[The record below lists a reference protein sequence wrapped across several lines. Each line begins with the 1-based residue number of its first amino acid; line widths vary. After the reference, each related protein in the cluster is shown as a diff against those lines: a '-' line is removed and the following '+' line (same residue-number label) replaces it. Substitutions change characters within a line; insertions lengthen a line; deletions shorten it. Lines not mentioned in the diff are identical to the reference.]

1 MPAVDCVCQC
11 VNLIILAHYLLI
23 YIYMYTLYIYPGH
36 YPCQGQSSVCMC
48 VCARVLLAWKTN
60 RNQLKSRVRSRISTC
75 TCQRPL
81 GAINC
86 EELFRLPAAASGFG
100 RGRPWGWGCGWGS
113 CPIECPW
120 NRIQIQQLLLCSPCT
135 AGKPNYLKCGNKLM
149 HWFEYSDILQT
160 KLYIKRFLLGR

>member
-1 MPAVDCVCQC
+1 LSLIKLKIPSSVRPGKNQCPCTLDRQSIRCLIKFSLTFCRPRIPFRPIKNARCRLCLPVCQLNHFSALSPH
-11 VNLIILAHYLLI
+11 VLYI
-23 YIYMYTLYIYPGH
+23 YIYTLYIYPGH

-100 RGRPWGWGCGWGS
+100 RGRP
-113 CPIECPW
+113 
-120 NRIQIQQLLLCSPCT
+120 
-135 AGKPNYLKCGNKLM
+135 
-149 HWFEYSDILQT
+149 
-160 KLYIKRFLLGR
+160 